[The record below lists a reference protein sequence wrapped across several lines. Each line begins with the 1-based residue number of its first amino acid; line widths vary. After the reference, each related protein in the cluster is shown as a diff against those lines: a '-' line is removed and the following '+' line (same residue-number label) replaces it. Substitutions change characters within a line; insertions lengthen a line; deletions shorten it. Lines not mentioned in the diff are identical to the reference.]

1 MPETLQYITNEQGD
15 RIGVVLDLDTYS
27 RLTPA
32 LDPEYLIGLNIE
44 ELKALASCKLALTDQ
59 KHLDQ
64 LIDRNTENSL
74 SEGELDD
81 LDDLLEKVDHLT
93 ILKTRARYTL
103 NLLQPRLEEQR
114 IVA

>member
-32 LDPEYLIGLNIE
+32 LDPEYLIGLTTE

-59 KHLDQ
+59 NHLDQ

-103 NLLQPRLEEQR
+103 RLLQTRSEQR

>member
-15 RIGVVLDLDTYS
+15 RVGVVLDLDTYS
-27 RLTPA
+27 RLVPA
-32 LDPEYLIGLNIE
+32 LDPEYLTGLTIE
-44 ELKALASCKLALTDQ
+44 ELKALSSCKLALTDQ
-59 KHLDQ
+59 NQLDQ
-64 LIDRNTENSL
+64 LIDRNTQNSL
-74 SEGELDD
+74 SEGELHN

-103 NLLQPRLEEQR
+103 NLLEHRVKRR

>member
-44 ELKALASCKLALTDQ
+44 ELKALATCNLALTDQ
-59 KHLDQ
+59 NHLDQ

-103 NLLQPRLEEQR
+103 TRLEPRLEQR

>member
-27 RLTPA
+27 RLVPA
-32 LDPEYLIGLNIE
+32 LDPEYLTGLTIE
-44 ELKALASCKLALTDQ
+44 ELKALSSCKLALTDQ
-59 KHLDQ
+59 NQLDQ
-64 LIDRNTENSL
+64 LIDRNTQNSL
-74 SEGELDD
+74 SEGELHN

-103 NLLQPRLEEQR
+103 NLLEHRAKRR

>member
-15 RIGVVLDLDTYS
+15 RIGVVLDLDTYF

-44 ELKALASCKLALTDQ
+44 ELKALATCKLALTDQ
-59 KHLDQ
+59 NHLDQ
-64 LIDRNTENSL
+64 LIDRNSQNLL
-74 SEGELDD
+74 SEGELYN

-103 NLLQPRLEEQR
+103 NLLEPRLEQR

>member
-59 KHLDQ
+59 NHLDQ
-64 LIDRNTENSL
+64 LIYRNTQNSL

-103 NLLQPRLEEQR
+103 TSPKQKL
-114 IVA
+114 

>member
-27 RLTPA
+27 RLVPA
-32 LDPEYLIGLNIE
+32 LDPEYLTGLTIE
-44 ELKALASCKLALTDQ
+44 ELKALSSCKLALTDQ
-59 KHLDQ
+59 NQLDQ
-64 LIDRNTENSL
+64 LIDRNTQNSL
-74 SEGELDD
+74 SEGELHN

-103 NLLQPRLEEQR
+103 NVLEHRVKRR